1 MKVQTLFNFLIATG
15 ILPIKFDGDGRV
27 RVNWRFLP
35 FAVAD
40 LILSVLF
47 ILKIYP
53 RLENMIFTVY
63 EINRLFFGAQGVL
76 MFVGYPYII
85 WSAKMVGPAL
95 KPTANGK
102 ISMFLVAE
110 IATMAILCMISH
122 TFLKCQFLAIE
133 TLMSEEMFLIIGS
146 SIMVFIIF
154 TALVGFPIL
163 LGVVLEELLKVQNIS
178 TLNDVNNISMLI
190 GEIKSLELGMTF

>member
-15 ILPIKFDGDGRV
+15 ILPIKFDVDGEV

-40 LILSVLF
+40 FGLSVLF

-63 EINRLFFGAQGVL
+63 EINRLSFGAQGVIF
-76 MFVGYPYII
+76 FVSYPYII
-85 WSAKMVGPAL
+85 WSAKIVGPAL

-110 IATMAILCMISH
+110 TAAMAILCMISH

-133 TLMSEEMFLIIGS
+133 RLMSEEMFLVIGS
-146 SIMVFIIF
+146 SILAFIIF
-154 TALVGFPIL
+154 TVLAGFPIL
-163 LGVVLEELLKVQNIS
+163 LAVVLEELLKVQNIS
-178 TLNDVNNISMLI
+178 TLNNIENISMLI
-190 GEIKSLELGMTF
+190 GEINSLELGMTF